1 MLKNVLH
8 ASAQNEQKMA
18 FLAQNH
24 KIAENDENV
33 QNVRTVVQERP
44 ERFWKAY
51 GAHF

>member
-24 KIAENDENV
+24 EMAENDENA
-33 QNVRTVVQERP
+33 QNVKKVVEERP

-51 GAHF
+51 GRHF